1 MKITVDISDSD
12 LKEVC
17 RMTGE
22 KKKGPALRRVV
33 LDALKL
39 RQREEIAAKFISGEW
54 GVELAGYEAEK
65 QRSKASDQRKA
76 KLRSA

>member
-17 RMTGE
+17 RVTGE
-22 KKKGPALRRVV
+22 KKKGPALRRAI
-33 LDALKL
+33 LDALKM

-65 QRSKASDQRKA
+65 RRTKAADRRRAQSRA
-76 KLRSA
+76 T